1 MHVGVLG
8 PLEVQAGGRQ
18 VAIAGPLPRRLL
30 ALLVTRPGRFLPVA
44 ALIDGLWGDD
54 PPAAARATLQSHVA
68 RLRRSLGE
76 SGVIAGGPAG
86 YRLAVDAADV
96 DAFAF
101 VAAVQAGHRAL
112 ASGDLPAAA
121 AELSAGLALWRGPAF
136 AEFSGC
142 AALQAEAARLEQL
155 RLDAVEWRIDAQLG
169 SADLAPPVG
178 DLEALVREHPTR
190 EGLWALLMRAMYR
203 SGRQSD
209 ALEAYRR
216 ARRALVDELGV
227 EPGRQ
232 LREVERLILAQ
243 DPSLDPLVAGA
254 VKPTVL
260 PAPQA
265 AASAGDRAQPAETGP
280 SAERRTV
287 VVAMVELPGGTADPE
302 DTAACDRAFRDHVR
316 ARIAAHGGIIS
327 AHAGGPS
334 AAIFGAP
341 VAHDD
346 DVVRAITA
354 ARAVISG
361 WPGVPAPR
369 AGISAG
375 EVLVAGDVGVT
386 AEVPAGAVSGLPL
399 AEADRLRAL
408 ARPGDLVIDEPVRDL
423 IGTAADAEPVP
434 GVQPRAWRLIGLA
447 APRAVPAV
455 TRFVGRHRDLAVLRA
470 AFDKTAGERTPQ
482 LVTILGEAGIGKSR
496 LVAELR
502 RALETQDGEVLW
514 RAGRCRP
521 YGDGTSLSALADIVK
536 THVGVSDTDTT
547 AAAVTKIRAV
557 LPADERRDLEPRL
570 TPLVGADP
578 GVTRSRF
585 ESFTAW
591 RRFIEIIAEEA
602 PAVLVVEDLHWAAPL
617 LLDFL
622 EDLMAGLSDVPVL
635 VVATARPEL
644 LDARPSWGAGASTMR
659 LSPLPAHDVAA
670 MLDALLGT
678 APDGG
683 SRGDLV
689 ARCGGVPLYAE
700 EFAQLASQQDA
711 PAMPPTLAAV
721 IGARLDT
728 LSREH
733 RAVLQTA
740 AVASSPFWTD
750 EVGALTGAPAETVA
764 AALGVLV
771 LRQFLRRVSRSS
783 RPGHAEFVFWHDL
796 VRDAAEARLTRLDRA
811 RRHLAVAR
819 WWEAD
824 AGERSDEFADLIA
837 HHALTAHDLAAAA
850 GDSELAAHARGP
862 ACAAAAA
869 AGARLQGID
878 TPGALRLLAQALELS
893 DPDSPLHARIMCWY
907 GTALCDDRQFER
919 AEQVLTEAIQ
929 QLERLN
935 DPLRVDAILFLTV
948 AVFALGHDYG
958 PAVSAAQRAAGTLPP
973 SREAARNL
981 GTLAM
986 SELVGQTPRSLRKA
1000 IALADQAIAIAAEHG
1015 TGGDGLAHVVRGRAR
1030 ASLGDG
1036 GGMVELESALDDVKR
1051 YESGTMAI
1059 AVRNFYA
1066 GALHHWRGPAA
1077 ELKARQETG
1086 ALAASRGLQ
1095 VITSLAIAENVRV
1108 LYELGRFD
1116 ESIALAE
1123 QIHEEEVEA
1132 QLRWGAVQRG
1142 LALLD
1147 TGALDDAN
1155 VEAVRHA
1162 RPADDGDLR
1171 HILGVALVCAGAAI
1185 RRGRPAEAVSALQEV
1200 GDPQRFAERDGA
1212 VELLPRLVRTAI
1224 AAGCQGTVTALRRI
1238 DALPT
1243 PLRSHIAAT
1252 VDGLIHEIHDR
1263 PAAAAERLHAAASGW
1278 EALGHPVEA
1287 AFTWADLA
1295 RNLSAVGDPTANSV
1309 TAHAKSLCDDLGIV
1323 PLLTTSDKRS
1333 ARASSDFTG
1342 WSHGGRT

>member
-1 MHVGVLG
+1 MRVGVLG
-8 PLEVQAGGRQ
+8 PLDVRAAGQQ
-18 VAIAGPLPRRLL
+18 VNIPGPLPRRLL
-30 ALLVTRPGRFLPVA
+30 ALLVTRPGRFLTVR
-44 ALIDGLWGDD
+44 ALVDGLWGDD

-76 SGVIAGGPAG
+76 SGVIAAGPAG

-112 ASGDLPAAA
+112 VGGDHPAAA

-142 AALQAEAARLEQL
+142 AALEAEAARLEQL
-155 RLDAVEWRIDAQLG
+155 RQDAVEWRIDAELAC
-169 SADLAPPVG
+169 ADVAPPVG

-203 SGRQSD
+203 AGRQSD

-232 LREVERLILAQ
+232 LREIERLILAQ
-243 DPSLDPLVAGA
+243 DPSLDPPVAGA

-265 AASAGDRAQPAETGP
+265 AAPIGELAQPAETGP
-280 SAERRTV
+280 SVERRTV
-287 VVAMVELPGGTADPE
+287 VVTMVELPGATADPE
-302 DTAACDRAFRDHVR
+302 DTAARDRAFRDHVR

-327 AHAGGPS
+327 AYVGGPS
-334 AAIFGAP
+334 VAIFGAP

-346 DVVRAITA
+346 DVVRAISA
-354 ARAVISG
+354 ARAVIGG

-369 AGISAG
+369 AGVSAG
-375 EVLVAGDVGVT
+375 EVLVVGNVGIT
-386 AEVPAGAVSGLPL
+386 ADVPAGAVSGSPL
-399 AEADRLRAL
+399 AEADRLRTL
-408 ARPGDLVIDEPVRDL
+408 ARPGEVVIDEPVRDL

-434 GVQPRAWRLIGLA
+434 AAQPRAWRLIGLA

-470 AFDKTAGERTPQ
+470 AFDKTAGERAPQ
-482 LVTILGEAGIGKSR
+482 LVTILGESGIGKSR
-496 LVAELR
+496 LVAELK
-502 RALETQDGEVLW
+502 RALEAQDGEVLW

-521 YGDGTSLSALADIVK
+521 YGDRTSLSALADIVK
-536 THVGVSDTDTT
+536 THAGVTETDTT

-578 GVTRSRF
+578 GVTQSRF
-585 ESFTAW
+585 ESFAAW

-602 PAVLVVEDLHWAAPL
+602 PAVLVVEDMHWSAPL

-644 LDARPSWGAGASTMR
+644 LDARPDWGAGASTIR

-771 LRQFLRRVSRSS
+771 RRQFLRRISRSS

-796 VRDAAEARLTRLDRA
+796 VRDAAEARLTRLDRG

-824 AGERSDEFADLIA
+824 AGERSEEFAELIA
-837 HHALTAHDLAAAA
+837 HHAGTAHDLAAAA
-850 GDSELAAHARGP
+850 GDSELAAQARGP

-878 TPGALRLLAQALELS
+878 TPGALQLLARALELS

-935 DPLRVDAILFLTV
+935 DPLRVDAILSLTV
-948 AVFALGHDYG
+948 AVFALGHDWG
-958 PAVSAAQRAAGTLPP
+958 PAVSAAQRAADTLPP

-1000 IALADQAIAIAAEHG
+1000 IARADQAIAIAAEHG
-1015 TGGDGLAHVVRGRAR
+1015 TGGDALAHVVRGRAL

-1036 GGMVELESALDDVKR
+1036 GGMVELESGLDDVQR
-1051 YESGTMAI
+1051 YEPGSMAV
-1059 AVRNFYA
+1059 AARNFFA

-1077 ELKARQETG
+1077 ELNAREEIE

-1095 VITSLAIAENVRV
+1095 VVTSLAIAEKVRV
-1108 LYELGRFD
+1108 LYELGRFG
-1116 ESIALAE
+1116 EAIALAD

-1132 QLRWGAVQRG
+1132 QLRWGAVQRA

-1147 TGALDDAN
+1147 TGALDDATL
-1155 VEAVRHA
+1155 EAVR
-1162 RPADDGDLR
+1162 RIPPADEGDLR
-1171 HILGVALVCAGAAI
+1171 HILGVALVRAAAAI
-1185 RRGRPAEAVSALQEV
+1185 RRGRPNDAMTLLKDI
-1200 GDPQRFAERDGA
+1200 GDPQSFTNRDGA
-1212 VELLPRLVRTAI
+1212 FELLPRLVRTAI
-1224 AAGCQGTVTALRRI
+1224 AAGCPETVTGLRDI
-1238 DALPT
+1238 AAVPT
-1243 PLRSHIAAT
+1243 PLRLHVAAT
-1252 VDGLIHEIHDR
+1252 VEGLIEEICGR
-1263 PAAAAERLHAAASGW
+1263 PAAAAGRLRAAASGW
-1278 EALGHPVEA
+1278 EALGYPVEA
-1287 AFTWADLA
+1287 ALTCADLA
-1295 RNLSAVGDPTANSV
+1295 RTLRSAGDPTAKS
-1309 TAHAKSLCDDLGIV
+1309 AAEHAKTLCGELGLV
-1323 PLLTTSDKRS
+1323 PLPQMG
-1333 ARASSDFTG
+1333 A
-1342 WSHGGRT
+1342 

>member
-1 MHVGVLG
+1 MRVGVLG
-8 PLEVQAGGRQ
+8 PLEVWAARQ
-18 VAIAGPLPRRLL
+18 QVDIAGPLPRRLL
-30 ALLVTRPGRFLPVA
+30 ALLVTRSGRYLTVD

-76 SGVIAGGPAG
+76 PGVIAAGPAG
-86 YRLAVDAADV
+86 YRLTVDAADV

-112 ASGDLPAAA
+112 VGGDLPAAA
-121 AELSAGLALWRGPAF
+121 AELSVGLALWRGPAF

-142 AALQAEAARLEQL
+142 AALAAEATRLEQL
-155 RLDAVEWRIDAQLG
+155 RLDAVEWRIDAELAC
-169 SADLAPPVG
+169 ADLAPPVG

-203 SGRQSD
+203 AGRQSD

-254 VKPTVL
+254 VKPAGVPVPSAVL
-260 PAPQA
+260 PAQA
-265 AASAGDRAQPAETGP
+265 AKTGP
-280 SAERRTV
+280 LAERRTV
-287 VVAMVELPGGTADPE
+287 VVALVELPGGTTDPE
-302 DTAACDRAFRDHVR
+302 DTAARNRAFRDHVR
-316 ARIAAHGGIIS
+316 AHIAAHGGIIS
-327 AHAGGPS
+327 AHVGGPS

-346 DVVRAITA
+346 DVVRAISAT
-354 ARAVISG
+354 RAVIGG

-369 AGISAG
+369 AGVSAG
-375 EVLVAGDVGVT
+375 EVLVTGDVGVT
-386 AEVPAGAVSGLPL
+386 AEVPVGAVSGLPL
-399 AEADRLRAL
+399 AEADRLRVL

-434 GVQPRAWRLIGLA
+434 DAQPRAWRLIGLA
-447 APRAVPAV
+447 APRPVPAI

-496 LVAELR
+496 LVAELK
-502 RALETQDGEVLW
+502 RALDAQDSEVLW

-536 THVGVSDTDTT
+536 THARVTDADTT
-547 AAAVTKIRAV
+547 AEAVTKIRAV

-585 ESFTAW
+585 ESFAAW

-635 VVATARPEL
+635 VVSTARPEL
-644 LDARPSWGAGASTMR
+644 LDARSGWGAGASTMW

-670 MLDALLGT
+670 ILDAILGT

-689 ARCGGVPLYAE
+689 AHCGGVPLYAE
-700 EFAQLASQQDA
+700 QFAQLASQQDP

-728 LSREH
+728 LKREH
-733 RAVLQTA
+733 RAILQTA

-771 LRQFLRRVSRSS
+771 RRQFLRRISRSR
-783 RPGHAEFVFWHDL
+783 RPGYAEYVFWHDL

-811 RRHLAVAR
+811 RRHLAVAL

-824 AGERSDEFADLIA
+824 TGERSDEFADLIA
-837 HHALTAHDLAAAA
+837 HHAGTAHDLAAAA
-850 GDSELAAHARGP
+850 GDSELAAQARGP
-862 ACAAAAA
+862 ACAAAAT

-878 TPGALRLLAQALELS
+878 TPGALRLLTRALELS
-893 DPDSPLHARIMCWY
+893 DPDSPLRARIMCWY

-948 AVFALGHDYG
+948 AVFALGRDWG
-958 PAVSAAQRAAGTLPP
+958 PAVSAAQRAADTLPP

-986 SELVGQTPRSLRKA
+986 SELAGQTPRSLRNA
-1000 IALADQAIAIAAEHG
+1000 IVLADQAIGMAAEHG
-1015 TGGDGLAHVVRGRAR
+1015 TGGDALAHVVRGRAR

-1036 GGMVELESALDDVKR
+1036 GGMMELESALDDVKR

-1059 AVRNFYA
+1059 AMRNFYA
-1066 GALHHWRGPAA
+1066 GALHHWRGPDA
-1077 ELKARQETG
+1077 ELKARQETD

-1095 VITSLAIAENVRV
+1095 VITSLAVAENVRV

-1132 QLRWGAVQRG
+1132 QLRWGAVQRA

-1147 TGALDDAN
+1147 TGALDDAA

-1162 RPADDGDLR
+1162 PPADDGDLR
-1171 HILGVALVCAGAAI
+1171 HILGVALVCAAASI
-1185 RRGRPAEAVSALQEV
+1185 RRGRPAEAVTALQEV

-1224 AAGCQGTVTALRRI
+1224 AAGCQGTVTGLRSI
-1238 DALPT
+1238 DASPT

-1252 VDGLIHEIHDR
+1252 VDGLIDEIHGR
-1263 PAAAAERLHAAASGW
+1263 HGAATERLRAAASGW

-1287 AFTWADLA
+1287 ALTWADLA
-1295 RNLSAVGDPTANSV
+1295 RNLRAAADPTANSATV
-1309 TAHAKSLCDDLGIV
+1309 HAKSLCDDLGIV
-1323 PLLTTSDKRS
+1323 PLLTTSDKPP
-1333 ARASSDFTG
+1333 ARESNGFTG
-1342 WSHGGRT
+1342 AITRLG

>member
-1 MHVGVLG
+1 MRVLG
-8 PLEVQAGGRQ
+8 PLEVRAWGQQ

-44 ALIDGLWGDD
+44 ALIDGLWGDG

-76 SGVIAGGPAG
+76 TGVIAGGPAG

-112 ASGDLPAAA
+112 AGGNLPAAA

-136 AEFSGC
+136 AEFGGC
-142 AALQAEAARLEQL
+142 TALEAEAARLEQL
-155 RLDAVEWRIDAQLG
+155 RLDAVEWRIAAELA

-190 EGLWALLMRAMYR
+190 EGLWALLMRALYR
-203 SGRQSD
+203 AGRQAD

-216 ARRALVDELGV
+216 ARRALADELGV

-243 DPSLDPLVAGA
+243 DPSLDPPVAVA
-254 VKPTVL
+254 AKPAAS

-265 AASAGDRAQPAETGP
+265 AVQAREPAQPAETGP
-280 SAERRTV
+280 SAERRMV
-287 VVAMVELPGGTADPE
+287 VVAMVELPGGTTDPE
-302 DTAACDRAFRDHVR
+302 DTAARNRAFRDHVR
-316 ARIAAHGGIIS
+316 ARIAAHGGIVS
-327 AHAGGPS
+327 AHVGGPS

-346 DVVRAITA
+346 DVVRAISA
-354 ARAVISG
+354 ARAVIGG

-369 AGISAG
+369 AGVSVG
-375 EVLVAGDVGVT
+375 EVLVTGDVGVT
-386 AEVPAGAVSGLPL
+386 AEVPAGTVSGLPL
-399 AEADRLRAL
+399 TEADRLRAL

-423 IGTAADAEPVP
+423 IGTAADLEPVP
-434 GVQPRAWRLIGLA
+434 GAQPRAWRLIGLA
-447 APRAVPAV
+447 APRAAPAV

-482 LVTILGEAGIGKSR
+482 LVTILGEAGMGKSR
-496 LVAELR
+496 LVAELK
-502 RALETQDGEVLW
+502 RALETQDGQVLW

-521 YGDGTSLSALADIVK
+521 YGDGTSLSALGDIVK
-536 THVGVSDTDTT
+536 THAGVTDTDTT
-547 AAAVTKIRAV
+547 AAAVAKIRAV
-557 LPADERRDLEPRL
+557 LPADDRHDLEPRL

-585 ESFTAW
+585 ESFAAW
-591 RRFIEIIAEEA
+591 RRFIEIIAGRA

-622 EDLMAGLSDVPVL
+622 EDLAAGLSDVPVL

-644 LDARPSWGAGASTMR
+644 LDGRPGWGAGAASLR
-659 LSPLPAHDVAA
+659 LSPLPEREVSA
-670 MLDALLGT
+670 MLDALLGP

-683 SRGDLV
+683 SRGKLA

-700 EFAQLASQQDA
+700 EFAQLASQQSGGVA
-711 PAMPPTLAAV
+711 VPPTLAAV

-733 RAVLQTA
+733 RAVLQSA
-740 AVASSPFWTD
+740 AVAGSAFWAD
-750 EVGALTGAPAETVA
+750 EVGVLTGVPAETLT

-771 LRQFLRRVSRSS
+771 RRQFLRRITPSS
-783 RPGHAEFVFWHDL
+783 RAGHAEFTFWHDL

-819 WWEAD
+819 WWQAD
-824 AGERSDEFADLIA
+824 AGERSEEFADLIA
-837 HHALTAHDLAAAA
+837 HHAGTAYDLATAA
-850 GDSELAAHARGP
+850 GDAGLAAQARGP

-869 AGARLQGID
+869 AGARLLGID
-878 TPGALRLLAQALELS
+878 TPGALRLLARALELS
-893 DPDSPLHARIMCWY
+893 DQDSPMRARILCWH
-907 GTALCDDRQFER
+907 GTALCDGRQFEQ
-919 AEQVLTEAIQ
+919 AEQVLTEAVQ
-929 QLERLN
+929 QLERVN
-935 DPLRVDAILFLTV
+935 DPLRVDAIMALTV
-948 AVFALGHDYG
+948 AVFALGHDWA
-958 PAVSAAQRAAGTLPP
+958 PAISAALRAAGTLPP

-986 SELVGQTPRSLRKA
+986 SELVGQNPRSLQDA
-1000 IALADQAIAIAAEHG
+1000 IGLADRAIAIAAGHG
-1015 TGGDGLAHVVRGRAR
+1015 TGGDALAHVVRGRAR
-1030 ASLGDG
+1030 VSLGDG
-1036 GGMVELESALDDVKR
+1036 GGMEELESWLDDVQR
-1051 YESGTMAI
+1051 YESGTMAV
-1059 AVRNFYA
+1059 AARNFFA

-1077 ELKARQETG
+1077 ELKVRQEIEV
-1086 ALAASRGLQ
+1086 LAASRGLQ
-1095 VITSLAIAENVRV
+1095 VITSLAIAEKIRV
-1108 LYELGRFD
+1108 LYELGRFG
-1116 ESIALAE
+1116 EAIALAE

-1132 QLRWGAVQRG
+1132 QLRWGAVQRA

-1147 TGALDDAN
+1147 TGALDEAT
-1155 VEAVRHA
+1155 VEAVR
-1162 RPADDGDLR
+1162 RIPPADAGDLR
-1171 HILGVALVCAGAAI
+1171 HVLGVALVRAAAAI
-1185 RRGRPAEAVSALQEV
+1185 RHGRADEAVTLLRGL
-1200 GDPQRFAERDGA
+1200 GDPQRFTDRDGA
-1212 VELLPRLVRTAI
+1212 VELVPQLARTAI
-1224 AAGCQGTVTALRRI
+1224 AAGCPETLTGLRDI
-1238 DALPT
+1238 AAAPT

-1252 VDGLIHEIHDR
+1252 VDGLIKEIHGQ
-1263 PAAAAERLHAAASGW
+1263 PAAAAERLRSAASGW
-1278 EALGHPVEA
+1278 ETLGYRVEA
-1287 AFTWADLA
+1287 ALTHADLA
-1295 RNLSAVGDPTANSV
+1295 RNLRAAGDPTAKS
-1309 TAHAKSLCDDLGIV
+1309 AAGHAESLCRALGLV
-1323 PLLTTSDKRS
+1323 PLLHIGD
-1333 ARASSDFTG
+1333 
-1342 WSHGGRT
+1342 